1 MPSRSRR
8 PDPPSSR
15 PNPTL
20 IAIVLVVIGATVAL
34 GAERLAAPG
43 AASPTAPPAASAL
56 ASADPLADSSAF
68 PSDYPSDAPSDG
80 PSASPVAP
88 QLEAAMPHSVSNT
101 TLTVESDLGSAIL
114 GSDPG
119 SRSFAAAISTL
130 GVTSDN
136 LEVAFAYDEAG
147 ALPLTV
153 IGFRLPGVAVAK
165 LKTMVLQAWLST
177 LVPGV
182 KSADATVGGLP
193 ATKVTYSDN
202 GADEYVYIR
211 GDAVFI
217 AETTDVNLA
226 TAAIGATKVPAPEA
240 SVPASSTRPA
250 ASASPAAS

>member
-8 PDPPSSR
+8 SEPASSR

-34 GAERLAAPG
+34 GAERLAAPS
-43 AASPTAPPAASAL
+43 AAPTPRPTATADAADL
-56 ASADPLADSSAF
+56 LPTNNDFVD
-68 PSDYPSDAPSDG
+68 PSDVPSDDSLPPDAPS
-80 PSASPVAP
+80 SSLVAP
-88 QLEAAMPHSVSNT
+88 ILEAAMPHSVNST
-101 TLTVESDLGSAIL
+101 ALTVEADLGSSIL

-130 GVTSDN
+130 GVTPDK

-153 IGFRLPGVAVAK
+153 VGFRLPGTSAAK
-165 LKTMVLQAWLST
+165 LKPLVLQGWLST

-182 KSADATVGGLP
+182 KTAEVSLGGTSATRVSY
-193 ATKVTYSDN
+193 TDN
-202 GADEYVYIR
+202 GSDEYVFTK

-217 AETTDVNLA
+217 VETSDEAMAN
-226 TAAIGATKVPAPEA
+226 AIVAATKAPAG
-240 SVPASSTRPA
+240 T
-250 ASASPAAS
+250 